1 MRSILC
7 CLAAF
12 CVFLC
17 PALLIAQ
24 QPTRQVIVSASRA
37 DSELGQIG
45 SSVTVIDA
53 EEIERSQYHSVA
65 DILRSRLGIDVV
77 RSGPSGGN
85 IAVFSRGL
93 NSEHTLVLVDGIE
106 TNNPISTNRAFNF
119 ADLTLDNIERI
130 EIVRGPQSTLYGS
143 DALGGVINIITKAG
157 SDQLSTTASIE
168 AGSYE
173 SYLQQMSL
181 RGREENVLYSLAIA
195 NSSSEGIS
203 SANKRSGNHERD
215 GYDNLTLSSRFDL
228 ELNKSLSANIV
239 ARYNDSSAE
248 LDNSGGSAADDPN
261 RELDNQQFFGKTEI
275 EVRSIPEQLSHTIS
289 VSLSDQS
296 FEDNNDPDPAHPV
309 DILRSRFDGSLLK
322 FDIENQLI
330 IDQGQTLT
338 FGVETEQEKGE
349 SRYFSDGVFG
359 PFNGDFPERDARTN
373 SVYTEF
379 LSRPSE
385 QLSLVLGAR
394 VDDHSKFGSETTWRI
409 APSYK
414 IEETETRVFS
424 SLGTGYKAPSLFQLY
439 SSFGDPNLK
448 AEESLG
454 WDIGIEQ
461 QLIDQIASLSMTYFW
476 NDLDQLISFNSDT
489 FKSENIGEARTSG
502 VESELVL
509 TLTDS
514 LNAALAYTYTDTED
528 RDTGFSL
535 LRRARH
541 KGRFSA
547 DWSSAIGLDL
557 GLDYVYT
564 GSSFDNDFSTF
575 PASRTELSSFN
586 LVTIRARYAL
596 SERLGLNARVENLL
610 DQEYEQVLGYGNLG
624 TSGFLGLTYKL

>member
-1 MRSILC
+1 MRSISLS
-7 CLAAF
+7 LTAF
-12 CVFLC
+12 CVLLC

-37 DSELGQIG
+37 QSELGQIG

-53 EEIERSQYHSVA
+53 EEIEKSQFHSVA

-93 NSEHTLVLVDGIE
+93 NSEHTLVLVDGVE
-106 TNNPISTNRAFNF
+106 ANNPISTNRAFNF

-143 DALGGVINIITKAG
+143 DALGGVINIITKTG
-157 SDQLSTTASIE
+157 SDVITSSAEVE

-173 SYLQQMSL
+173 TYKQQLSL
-181 RGREENVLYSLAIA
+181 RGKEEKLLYSLAIA
-195 NSSSEGIS
+195 NSSSDGIS
-203 SANKRSGNHERD
+203 SASKRSGNRERD

-228 ELNKSLSANIV
+228 ELNKVLSANLV
-239 ARYNDSSAE
+239 ARYNDSTAE
-248 LDNSGGSAADDPN
+248 LDNSGGSGADDPN
-261 RELDNQQFFGKTEI
+261 RELDNKQFFGKTEI
-275 EVRSIPEQLSHTIS
+275 EIQSIPEQLSHTVS

-296 FEDNNDPDPAHPV
+296 FEDNNDPDTDHPV
-309 DILRSRFDGSLLK
+309 DILRSRFDSSLLK
-322 FDIENQLI
+322 FDFENQLI
-330 IDQGQTLT
+330 IEQDQTLT
-338 FGVETEQEKGE
+338 FGFETEQEKGE

-359 PFNGDFPERDARTN
+359 PFNGDFAERDARTN
-373 SVYTEF
+373 SAYAEF
-379 LSRPSE
+379 LTRPSE

-394 VDDHSKFGSETTWRI
+394 IDDHSKFGSETTWRI

-414 IEETETRVFS
+414 IEGSATRVYS

-454 WDIGIEQ
+454 WDIGVEQ
-461 QLIDQIASLSMTYFW
+461 ELIDQMATLSVTYFW

-489 FKSENIGEARTSG
+489 FKSENIGDARTSG
-502 VESELVL
+502 IEGELVL
-509 TLTDS
+509 TLSDS
-514 LNAALAYTYTDTED
+514 LNAAVAYTYTDTED
-528 RDTGFSL
+528 LDTGLSL

-541 KGRFSA
+541 KGRFSV
-547 DWSSAIGLDL
+547 DWSTAVGLDL

-575 PASRTELSSFN
+575 PASRTELSGFN
-586 LVTIRARYAL
+586 LITIRARYAL
-596 SERLGLNARVENLL
+596 SEDLGLNARVENLL
-610 DQEYEQVLGYGNLG
+610 DQEYEQVLGYGNPG
-624 TSGFLGLTYKL
+624 ITSFIGLSYKL